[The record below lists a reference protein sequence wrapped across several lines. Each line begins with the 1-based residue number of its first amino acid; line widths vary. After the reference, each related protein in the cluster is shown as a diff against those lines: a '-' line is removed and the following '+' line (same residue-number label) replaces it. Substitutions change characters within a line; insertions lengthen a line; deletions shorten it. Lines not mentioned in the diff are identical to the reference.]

1 MGPTHLS
8 SAQSRTPDRTLSG
21 SYDWLRCRQGA
32 TDRHCLLRSPGAV
45 ACSDRSLAIGR
56 RRGRAITNDLRR
68 PKQNRRMGRK
78 MDVKVA
84 PQNVGTT
91 TGKGRQLAEMMA
103 KRNE

>member
-32 TDRHCLLRSPGAV
+32 TDRQCLLRSPGAV
-45 ACSDRSLAIGR
+45 TCSDRSLTICR
-56 RRGRAITNDLRR
+56 TSGRAITNDLKRSMQ
-68 PKQNRRMGRK
+68 KSRMGSK

-84 PQNVGTT
+84 YKNVGTT
-91 TGKGRQLAEMMA
+91 TSKGRELAEMMA
-103 KRNE
+103 KRKV